1 MNSKKRFFHRSPDR
15 KTKKAVLKEILSSRE
30 FISSQI
36 NKRLLK
42 YLVDA
47 SIRNHTPT
55 EYDIAIHVFDRDSS
69 FNPNEDAIVRVSIH
83 NLRKKLEAYYL
94 HEGKHAKTRIEIPKG
109 RYEVVFSTTQTNAR
123 RFLFSGKF
131 ALVLLIAALVGTLTW
146 SLFKVKSL
154 EENRDST
161 AALLRH
167 PVWRSILQSPL
178 PKLIV
183 LGDDFFFL
191 ATEHNR
197 EIIVR
202 HHDVNSPAD
211 LRRLIRNT
219 PENTIKGK
227 TPYAFVPM
235 SSIKPL
241 LSILPIF
248 RGRQK
253 VTFQYSSGL
262 ESKDLLNND
271 LIFFGTFRNLYMLH
285 QIVKNMV
292 PKYHIGAGKNSLTLA
307 EKDSLTTYTLSGDP
321 EKEHS
326 DYCFVSKLRGPNGNT
341 ILLFISFFETGMIG
355 AIQYMTDPQTLNRL
369 KTRFHRRF
377 GEFPPYFEILFKT
390 SGFSRTAFTTHVVY
404 LDKVNPESFVW

>member
-1 MNSKKRFFHRSPDR
+1 
-15 KTKKAVLKEILSSRE
+15 
-30 FISSQI
+30 
-36 NKRLLK
+36 
-42 YLVDA
+42 
-47 SIRNHTPT
+47 
-55 EYDIAIHVFDRDSS
+55 DSS

-109 RYEVVFSTTQTNAR
+109 RYEVVFNTTQTNAR
-123 RFLFSGKF
+123 RLLFSRKSG
-131 ALVLLIAALVGTLTW
+131 LILLIAALAGILAW

-154 EENRDST
+154 EGNRDS
-161 AALLRH
+161 ASNLLHH

-191 ATEHNR
+191 ATENNR

-202 HHDVNSPAD
+202 HHDVNSTVD
-211 LRRLIRNT
+211 LRRLIRNA
-219 PENTIKGK
+219 PEDSIKEK

-241 LSILPIF
+241 VYILPIF

-253 VTFQYSSGL
+253 VAFQYSSGL

-271 LIFFGTFRNLYMLH
+271 IIFFGTFRNLYMLH
-285 QIVKNMV
+285 QVVKNMV
-292 PKYHIGAGKNSLTLA
+292 PKYHIGVGKNSLTLA
-307 EKDSLTTYTLSGDP
+307 ERDSLVTYTLSGNP

-341 ILLFISFFETGMIG
+341 ILLFVSFFETGMIG
-355 AIQYMTDPQTLNRL
+355 AVQYMTDPQSLDRL
-369 KTRFHRRF
+369 KTQFQQRF

-404 LDKVNPESFVW
+404 LDKINPESFVW